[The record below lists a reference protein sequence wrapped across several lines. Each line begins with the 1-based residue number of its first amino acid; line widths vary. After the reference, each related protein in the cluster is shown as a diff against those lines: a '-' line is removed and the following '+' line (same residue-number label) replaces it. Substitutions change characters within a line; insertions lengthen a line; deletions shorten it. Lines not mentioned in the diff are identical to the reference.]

1 MVKLTAADSGIPQNR
16 QPLPLA
22 WQRKSQ
28 PVHVDETGIAVEGQE
43 EQLVQC
49 QLRAAL
55 GLRISATQM
64 ATLLQRKHLNP
75 IGNELSLAWLAIS
88 QAH

>member
-1 MVKLTAADSGIPQNR
+1 MVKLTAADLGIPQNR

-28 PVHVDETGIAVEGQE
+28 PVHVNETGIAVEGQE

-88 QAH
+88 QAL